1 MQVGFSA
8 AIGSRIGRMSSQSPR
23 HEIHPAPAP
32 QLAALSFLI
41 GRLRGEGWLGDRSYR
56 YTKEVVGSWVAG
68 GHHLFVEMSADY
80 PLRNDVRDHHSVVMV
95 VSAGPDEGSLV
106 SRVYD
111 DGGAVIDYRPIP
123 TRDGLVFDD
132 RVPHGSKATRA
143 RKVLRA
149 RSFGYEETL
158 EVDLGDGAFVPYAQ
172 IELHRS
178 RD

>member
-1 MQVGFSA
+1 
-8 AIGSRIGRMSSQSPR
+8 MSSRFPR

-56 YTKEVVGSWVAG
+56 YTKEVAGSWVSG
-68 GHHLFVEMSADY
+68 GHHVLVEMSADY
-80 PLRNDVRDHHSVVMV
+80 PLRNHVRDHHSVVMV
-95 VSAGPDEGSLV
+95 VSAGPDVGSLV

-111 DGGAVIDYRPIP
+111 DGGAIIEYRPTP
-123 TRDGLVFDD
+123 TPDGLVFDD

-143 RKVLRA
+143 RKILRA

-158 EVDLGDGAFVPYAQ
+158 EVDMGDGTFVPYAE

-178 RD
+178 TD